1 MYVFYIIRIFQAY
14 GFIFMLINVVQI
26 YKGHRSISI
35 IRTLYYIISKEAKL
49 VTISTVVNVNMAYR
63 NKLILPIKI
72 CIWGRL
78 CHSLNK
84 FKWLLDFPNYKMS

>member
-1 MYVFYIIRIFQAY
+1 MDVFYIIRIFQAY

-26 YKGHRSISI
+26 RDTGRFPLSEP
-35 IRTLYYIISKEAKL
+35 YYIISKEAKL

>member
-26 YKGHRSISI
+26 RDTGRFPLSEP
-35 IRTLYYIISKEAKL
+35 YYIISKEAKL

-72 CIWGRL
+72 FIWGRL
-78 CHSLNK
+78 CHSLKK
-84 FKWLLDFPNYKMS
+84 FKCLLDFPNYKMS

>member
-14 GFIFMLINVVQI
+14 GFIFMFTNVVQI
-26 YKGHRSISI
+26 RSEP
-35 IRTLYYIISKEAKL
+35 YYIISKEAKL
-49 VTISTVVNVNMAYR
+49 VMISTVVNVNMAYR

-72 CIWGRL
+72 FIWGRL